1 MENKIQKIGVTAFI
15 IKDGRLLVVK
25 KSKNELFLSG
35 YYEMPGGKVEFGEST
50 EDALLRE
57 VKEETS
63 LRIKIIKPYS
73 TFSYLSNNNQRHTI
87 DIQFLTELTDNP
99 DNIKLS
105 SEHDEFKWIEK
116 EEIDNYKISDQM
128 KAAILKGF
136 NNLEL

>member
-15 IKDGRLLVVK
+15 VKNNRLLIVR
-25 KSKNELFLSG
+25 KSKSELFLSG

-57 VKEETS
+57 IKEETG

-73 TFSYLSNNNQRHTI
+73 TFSYLSNDDQRHTI
-87 DIQFLTELTDNP
+87 DIQFLTELIDNP

-105 SEHDEFKWIEK
+105 SEHDEFKWIK
-116 EEIDNYKISDQM
+116 KDEINNYKFSDQM
-128 KAAILKGF
+128 KEAILKGF
-136 NNLEL
+136 K